1 MDPSF
6 RSILNSF
13 GFRVAVALLGCLVFL
28 RVLNASDQKQKYPP
42 VSSTFLSKPVEAFV
56 ARGASV
62 FIPVDVI
69 ALPGEKISLQITAP
83 PESGSLK
90 VVPGT
95 GTSKIALLYHSD
107 AGRKVSRETFTFRI
121 RAGTRAWITSIGAVT
136 INDRP
141 GKLEFDVPELDFG
154 EIPAGSISRRPLKLR
169 NVSGYP
175 VTGRLDP
182 RSPHWVEGDASFS
195 LKEGEEKEFFL
206 DFKPLFPGDNSSL
219 LGSDPFLE
227 NFPVIA
233 LKGRAREPF
242 HVDQVVEKSGSG
254 RSSVDVVLR
263 NPEDHSL
270 TLNCSAD
277 GELSLP
283 STLTLDAT
291 GSATLSIDTSRV
303 AVPLESARTLHATLA
318 IGDYRKTLDIRI
330 KGRDGQVVARICD
343 QGTTISTTA
352 DTPVRLKARLINESH
367 SPRTVQWQLQGD
379 GNVLEGTAN
388 GSLLLQGGES
398 KEISFLWQPAR
409 VGHLFPRL
417 LLMPADPS
425 TGPVAWEIDC
435 RAPRIDPPSP
445 VKPPIPPG
453 PGGGDG
459 VRPPSPIERER
470 MVILHPPVIEG
481 SFYPRYLVLS
491 WSYQGS
497 GKVDFSIEEKSSYS
511 GMSDRTGE
519 SDEGWRAI
527 HPKYVVTGTQCIW
540 AVRIPVYFTGTREFR
555 IYPAGD
561 GERILANTVISLTRE
576 MVFGPLIK
584 VLSVVGVIL
593 LGILLLRM
601 RINRR
606 SGG

>member
-1 MDPSF
+1 
-6 RSILNSF
+6 
-13 GFRVAVALLGCLVFL
+13 
-28 RVLNASDQKQKYPP
+28 
-42 VSSTFLSKPVEAFV
+42 
-56 ARGASV
+56 
-62 FIPVDVI
+62 
-69 ALPGEKISLQITAP
+69 
-83 PESGSLK
+83 
-90 VVPGT
+90 
-95 GTSKIALLYHSD
+95 
-107 AGRKVSRETFTFRI
+107 
-121 RAGTRAWITSIGAVT
+121 
-136 INDRP
+136 
-141 GKLEFDVPELDFG
+141 
-154 EIPAGSISRRPLKLR
+154 
-169 NVSGYP
+169 
-175 VTGRLDP
+175 
-182 RSPHWVEGDASFS
+182 
-195 LKEGEEKEFFL
+195 
-206 DFKPLFPGDNSSL
+206 

-242 HVDQVVEKSGSG
+242 HVDEVVEKSGSE

-330 KGRDGQVVARICD
+330 KGREGQVVARICD
-343 QGTTISTTA
+343 QATTISTTA
-352 DTPVRLKARLINESH
+352 DTPVRLKARLINESR

-459 VRPPSPIERER
+459 DGDGDGRLRPPSPHDLNI
-470 MVILHPPVIEG
+470 MVILHPHVMEG
-481 SFYPRYLVLS
+481 SFYPRYLVLP
-491 WSYQGS
+491 WSYLGT
-497 GKVDFSIEEKSSYS
+497 GKMGFVIEERNTLS
-511 GMSDRTGE
+511 GMTDRTGE

-527 HPKYVVTGTQCIW
+527 HPKYVVTGTKCVW
-540 AVRIPVYFTGTREFR
+540 AVHIPVFFTGTREFR
-555 IYPAGD
+555 VYPAGD
-561 GERILANTVISLTRE
+561 GERVLANTVITLTRE

-584 VLSVVGVIL
+584 VLSVFGLML

-601 RINRR
+601 RVNRR
-606 SGG
+606 LGG